1 MVAEVFPNLLSKPIG
16 SEYLYGNTVDAVAHL
31 LRGTVQR
38 AAASEY
44 FRDGGRVVV
53 AEAFPNLLSKV
64 KSFIVCKSLI
74 LY

>member
-1 MVAEVFPNLLSKPIG
+1 M
-16 SEYLYGNTVDAVAHL
+16 YGNTVDAVAHL

-53 AEAFPNLLSKV
+53 AEAFPNLLSKPIG
-64 KSFIVCKSLI
+64 SEY
-74 LY
+74 LYGNTIHVVAHLLHGT